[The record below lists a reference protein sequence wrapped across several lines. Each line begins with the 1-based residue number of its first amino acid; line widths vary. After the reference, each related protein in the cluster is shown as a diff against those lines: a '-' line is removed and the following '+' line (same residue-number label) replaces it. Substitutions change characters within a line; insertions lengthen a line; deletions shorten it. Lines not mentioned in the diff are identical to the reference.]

1 MFLFIG
7 IDSNPP
13 SLFHS
18 MRSSFDGIGDAT
30 GRRNET
36 ILESTGGVLTSC
48 LMALKTN
55 DDRRIDFV
63 CVLAS
68 LVLNRLLLSAYRFL
82 VLADVRLYG
91 PTLLLQTLNGVF
103 HLFIPS
109 LKTWALDNSLVSRR
123 MSLVQSR
130 CQHLW
135 WPTVA
140 CETVVLGGGASSR
153 GRCAA
158 SDPPFQALILLAQHR
173 R

>member
-18 MRSSFDGIGDAT
+18 MRSSFDSIDDAT

-36 ILESTGGVLTSC
+36 ILENTGGVLTSC

-68 LVLNRLLLSAYRFL
+68 LVLNRLLLSA
-82 VLADVRLYG
+82 
-91 PTLLLQTLNGVF
+91 
-103 HLFIPS
+103 S
-109 LKTWALDNSLVSRR
+109 VSG
-123 MSLVQSR
+123 S
-130 CQHLW
+130 C
-135 WPTVA
+135 
-140 CETVVLGGGASSR
+140 
-153 GRCAA
+153 
-158 SDPPFQALILLAQHR
+158 
-173 R
+173 